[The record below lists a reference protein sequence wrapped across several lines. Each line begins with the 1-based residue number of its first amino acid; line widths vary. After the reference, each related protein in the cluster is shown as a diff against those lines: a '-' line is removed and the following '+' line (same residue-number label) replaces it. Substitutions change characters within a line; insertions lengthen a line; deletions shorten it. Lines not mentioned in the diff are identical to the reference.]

1 MIDSIL
7 VAVLGK
13 KIEAATRDMTRVI
26 ERTSRSQL
34 LQVRDFTA
42 AVLDADHHILA
53 QNEGLPLM
61 AYGFSEMLG
70 HLVDRVGDPIRAGDV
85 FVHNDTFGGN
95 NQAQDTAVFRPVFID
110 GTLRFWTATKGHLAD
125 LGGTNAGGYDP
136 EATDVWQETIRIPP
150 LRVYEG
156 GRPRRDVWNVLMSN
170 SRFPELVG
178 GDLRALIGATGVGER
193 TLGELCE
200 HHGIDTVLAHLD
212 ALMDFSEERAR
223 AEIRRMIPGTYTA
236 EATWDLP
243 PGAGPGQLVCR
254 LTATVG
260 EGRVILDFS
269 DSDPQI
275 DRYYNGVHGTSYA
288 AATSTFLMII
298 DPDIPHNGG
307 VERCIEVVLKQ
318 GTFLHAA
325 FPAPSVL
332 GNFVM
337 NDVIAET
344 VMKAL
349 APAAPDRVCAGW
361 GRGLNVSLYGTDPAT
376 GAEFL
381 AVPLLSNKCGAGGV
395 AGVDGQDCI
404 GILTCG
410 GGFAFDDYEVFE
422 AGLPITLLGHEYWE
436 DSAGPGE
443 WRGGLGIRVVY
454 RMEVETL
461 ITCFGDGSDEPYG
474 LFGGERGT
482 ANRMIVTPP
491 DGEPYEPPP
500 NSTTSVAPGSILEM
514 FNSGGGGYGPPA
526 ARLRSLVDGDLRNGM
541 ISDNTAQRFHH
552 VAAAGPSPATAHRD

>member
-42 AVLDADHHILA
+42 AVLDADHRILA

-61 AYGFSEMLG
+61 AYGFSGMLG
-70 HLVDRVGDPIRAGDV
+70 HLVGQVGAVRPGDV

-110 GTLRFWTATKGHLAD
+110 SELRFWTATKGHLAD
-125 LGGTNAGGYDP
+125 LGGTSAGGYDP

-150 LRVYEG
+150 LRIYDG
-156 GRPRRDVWNVLMSN
+156 GTLRRDVWNVIMAN

-178 GDLRALIGATGVGER
+178 GDLRALMGATGVGER
-193 TLGELCE
+193 ALVEVCE
-200 HHGIDTVLAHLD
+200 RYGIDLVLDHLD
-212 ALMDFSEERAR
+212 ALLDFSEERAR
-223 AEIRRMIPGTYTA
+223 AEIGRMTPGTYTA

-243 PGAGPGQLVCR
+243 PGVGPDRLVCR
-254 LTATVG
+254 LAATVG
-260 EGRVILDFS
+260 DGRVILDFRN
-269 DSDPQI
+269 SDPQVN
-275 DRYYNGVHGTSYA
+275 RYYNGVYGTSYA
-288 AATSTFLMII
+288 AAASTFLMII

-307 VERCIEVVLKQ
+307 VERCIEVVLAE
-318 GTFLHAA
+318 GTFLNAA

-337 NDVIAET
+337 NDVISET

-422 AGLPITLLGHEYWE
+422 AGLPITLLSHEYWE

-443 WRGGLGIRVVY
+443 WRGGLGIRVAY
-454 RMEVETL
+454 RMEAETL
-461 ITCFGDGSDEPYG
+461 VTCFGDGTDEPYG

-482 ANRMIVTPP
+482 PNRIVVTPP
-491 DGEPYEPPP
+491 GGEPYEPPP
-500 NSTTSVAPGSILEM
+500 NSTTSVAPGSIVEM
-514 FNSGGGGYGPPA
+514 YNSGGGGYGSPA
-526 ARLRSLVDGDLRNGM
+526 ARTHSLVASDVRNRM
-541 ISDNTAQRFHH
+541 ISPDTARRFHDLSS
-552 VAAAGPSPATAHRD
+552 V